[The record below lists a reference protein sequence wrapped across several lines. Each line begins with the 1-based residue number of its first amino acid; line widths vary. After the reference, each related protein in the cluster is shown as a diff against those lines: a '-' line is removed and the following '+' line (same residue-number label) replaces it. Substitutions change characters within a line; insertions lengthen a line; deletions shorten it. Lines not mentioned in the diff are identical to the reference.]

1 MTNGSKPMS
10 EHLNIAI
17 DGPSGAG
24 KSTLAKA
31 VAGALNI
38 RYLDTGAMYRAMA
51 LFAIRKGVSVNDE
64 AGLRMILDDADIRVK
79 YDERGQRVLIG
90 DEDVTDGL
98 RTQELAMGAST
109 VSAHP
114 CVREKLAELQR
125 EVGRNYDVVMDGR
138 DITTN
143 VLPHTK
149 HKFFVTASPEIR
161 AERRFRELQARGST
175 QETYEQVLDDIKLR
189 DHNDSTRAYMPLRQT
204 QDSIRID
211 TSDMTIEEALALLLN
226 QIAEKQGH

>member
-1 MTNGSKPMS
+1 MA

-31 VAGALNI
+31 VAQKLNI

-51 LFAIRKGVSVNDE
+51 LFAMRRGVSVADE
-64 AGLRMILDDADIRVK
+64 SGLKTILSDADIRVS
-79 YDERGQRVLIG
+79 YDERGQRVLLLG
-90 DEDVTDGL
+90 EDVTDQL
-98 RTQELAMGAST
+98 RTQELSMGAST

-125 EVGRNYDVVMDGR
+125 EVGRNFDVVMDGR

-149 HKFFVTASPEIR
+149 YKFFVTASAEVR
-161 AERRFRELQARGST
+161 AERRYNELLARGDRS
-175 QETYEQVLDDIKLR
+175 QTYEQVLAELKLR
-189 DHNDSTRAYMPLRQT
+189 DHNDSTRPYMPLRQAE
-204 QDSIRID
+204 DAMRID
-211 TSDMTIEEALALLLN
+211 TSELSIDQALERLLLAIR
-226 QIAEKQGH
+226 QKGAKQA

>member
-1 MTNGSKPMS
+1 MAK
-10 EHLNIAI
+10 HLNIAI

-31 VAGALNI
+31 VAQKLNI

-51 LFAIRKGVSVNDE
+51 LFAMRRGVSVTDE
-64 AGLRMILDDADIRVK
+64 AGLKTILPDADITVS
-79 YDERGQRVLIG
+79 YDERGQRVLLLG
-90 DEDVTDGL
+90 EDVTDLL
-98 RTQELAMGAST
+98 RTQELSMGAST

-125 EVGRNYDVVMDGR
+125 EVGRNFDVVMDGR

-149 HKFFVTASPEIR
+149 YKFFVTASAEVR
-161 AERRFRELQARGST
+161 AKRRYDELLARKDRS
-175 QETYEQVLDDIKLR
+175 QTYEQVLAELKLR
-189 DHNDSTRAYMPLRQT
+189 DHNDSTRPYMPLRQAE
-204 QDSIRID
+204 DAMRID
-211 TSDMTIEEALALLLN
+211 TSELSIDQALDLLLSAIR
-226 QIAEKQGH
+226 QKGAEQA

>member
-1 MTNGSKPMS
+1 MTG

-31 VAGALNI
+31 AAAALNI

-51 LFAIRKGVSVNDE
+51 LFAMRRGVSVSDE
-64 AGLRMILDDADIRVK
+64 EGLKRILDDADIRVS
-79 YDERGQRVLIG
+79 YDERGQRVLLCG
-90 DEDVTDGL
+90 EDVTDQL

-114 CVREKLAELQR
+114 CVRQKLAELQR
-125 EVGRNYDVVMDGR
+125 EVGRSYDVVMDGR

-149 HKFFVTASPEIR
+149 HKFYVTASAEVR
-161 AERRFRELQARGST
+161 AERRLKELHARGNLD
-175 QETYEQVLDDIKLR
+175 ETYEKVLADIRQR
-189 DHNDSTRAYMPLRQT
+189 DHNDSTRPYMPLRRT
-204 QDSIRID
+204 EDSMLID
-211 TSDMTIEEALALLLN
+211 TSDMTIEEALKRLLT
-226 QIAEKQGH
+226 AVSEKEAR

>member
-1 MTNGSKPMS
+1 MA

-31 VAGALNI
+31 VAQKLNI

-51 LFAIRKGVSVNDE
+51 LFAMRRGVSVTDE
-64 AGLRMILDDADIRVK
+64 TGLKTILPDADISVS
-79 YDERGQRVLIG
+79 YDERGQRVLLLG
-90 DEDVTDGL
+90 EDVTDQL
-98 RTQELAMGAST
+98 RTQELSMGAST

-125 EVGRNYDVVMDGR
+125 EVGRNFDVVMDGR

-149 HKFFVTASPEIR
+149 YKFFVTASAEVR
-161 AERRFRELQARGST
+161 AERRYNELLARGDRS
-175 QETYEQVLDDIKLR
+175 QTYEQVLAELKLR
-189 DHNDSTRAYMPLRQT
+189 DHNDSTRPYMPLRQAE
-204 QDSIRID
+204 DAMRID
-211 TSDMTIEEALALLLN
+211 TSELSIDQALERLLLA
-226 QIAEKQGH
+226 IRSKGAKQA

>member
-1 MTNGSKPMS
+1 MD

-31 VAGALNI
+31 VANALKI
-38 RYLDTGAMYRAMA
+38 RYLDTGSMYRAMA
-51 LFAIRKGVSVNDE
+51 LFALRRNVSVSDE
-64 AGLRMILDDADIRVK
+64 AGLKAILDDADIRVS

-90 DEDVTDGL
+90 SEDVTDVL
-98 RTQELAMGAST
+98 RTQELAIGAST

-114 CVREKLAELQR
+114 CVRQKLAELQR

-149 HKFFVTASPEIR
+149 HKFFITASPEVR
-161 AERRFRELQARGST
+161 AERRLKELRARGST
-175 QETYEQVLDDIKLR
+175 AESYEQVLADIKLR

-204 QDSIRID
+204 EDSMRID
-211 TSDMTIEEALALLLN
+211 TSEMGIDEALSLLLGA
-226 QIAEKQGH
+226 IADKQDR

>member
-1 MTNGSKPMS
+1 MS

-31 VAGALNI
+31 VASALQI
-38 RYLDTGAMYRAMA
+38 RYLDTGSMYRAMA
-51 LFAIRKGVSVNDE
+51 LFATRRGIAVNDE
-64 AGLRMILDDADIRVK
+64 AGLKTILDDADIRVK

-114 CVREKLAELQR
+114 CVRQKLAELQR

-149 HKFFVTASPEIR
+149 HKFFVTASPEVR
-161 AERRFRELQARGST
+161 AERRLKELRARGST
-175 QETYEQVLDDIKLR
+175 QETYEQVLADIKLR

-204 QDSIRID
+204 EDAMRID
-211 TSDMTIEEALALLLN
+211 TSEMTIDEALKLLLSA
-226 QIAEKQGH
+226 IADQQER